1 MVEMDK
7 RGSLQNVTSHTGIS
21 GLAQHLKAQNQA
33 GRSWRVIASQDYGS
47 KRLATALSRIS
58 GGGYEPKDPKIRKR
72 LGLPCYAQAPVCPQC
87 GEVHV
92 LPSDICTK
100 NMVGV
105 IKLVKPR
112 NPNKKRLPIR
122 EWKPLALVV
131 ALELREELPLVP
143 TEADG
148 F

>member
-1 MVEMDK
+1 MVETNQ
-7 RGSLQNVTSHTGIS
+7 RGSSPIVTQWVGIS

-33 GRSWRVIASQDYGS
+33 GRSWRVIARQDYQTRIPAG
-47 KRLATALSRIS
+47 TLSRIS

-100 NMVGV
+100 NTVGK
-105 IKLVKPR
+105 IKLIVER
-112 NPNKKRLPIR
+112 SKKRLPIR